1 MKKFII
7 YKTDNSMLENCILDV
22 IKEDNETVT
31 LSYND
36 INDVKEITVSLTD
49 GEFYTDEVIQRRKKE
64 LAIRNVL
71 SLMDYNNI
79 TIEDIKPE
87 INL

>member
-64 LAIRNVL
+64 LAIQNVL
-71 SLMDYNNI
+71 SLMDYNGI
-79 TIEDIKPE
+79 TIEDIKQ
-87 INL
+87 

>member
-7 YKTDNSMLENCILDV
+7 YRKDYDMLENCILDV
-22 IKEDNETVT
+22 IKEDNENVT

-36 INDVKEITVSLTD
+36 FGTVKEIIVSLTD

-79 TIEDIKPE
+79 TIEDIKQ
-87 INL
+87 

>member
-79 TIEDIKPE
+79 TIEDIKQE

>member
-7 YKTDNSMLENCILDV
+7 DKTDNQLLLNCILDIV
-22 IKEDNETVT
+22 SEDAENVT

-36 INDVKEITVSLTD
+36 FGVIREIIVSLND
-49 GEFYTDEVIQRRKKE
+49 GEIYTEEVAQRRKKD

-71 SLMDYNNI
+71 SLIEYHNL
-79 TIEDIKPE
+79 TIEDLK
-87 INL
+87 